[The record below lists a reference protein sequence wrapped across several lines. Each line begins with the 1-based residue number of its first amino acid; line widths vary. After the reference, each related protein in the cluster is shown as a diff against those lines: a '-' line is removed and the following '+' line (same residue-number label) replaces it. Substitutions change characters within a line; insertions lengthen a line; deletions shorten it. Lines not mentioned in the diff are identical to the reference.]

1 MTTFVE
7 FPLSSALQQK
17 LAAAQFTNSTAVQ
30 AQASPHALAGKDVM
44 ATAQTGTGKTLAFL
58 IPIISML
65 EQQAQ
70 PRQVHALVLLPTR
83 ELAIQVN
90 TEYEKLRG
98 RSLTKS
104 ALVIGGLS
112 EKTQIDALRAGASL
126 VIATPGRLQDFITRK
141 LVDLK
146 QLKILVLDEA
156 DRMMDMG
163 FLPAIRRIIAILPQK
178 RQTLCFS
185 ATMEQS
191 VAGLVRDSMRNPV
204 RISTGSV
211 LKPVESVQLQAY
223 EVRPT
228 EKMDVLRQLL
238 YTEKGQTL
246 IFARTKRSTERL
258 AKELVRDGFA
268 AAMIHGDR
276 SQSQRNGALAGF
288 QQGRFKILVATDVAS
303 RGLHVDDVAHVINY
317 DLPNLA
323 EDFIH
328 RVGRTGRM
336 GCLGLASTL
345 VAGAEVLGLRQIER
359 SLQLRIERKQVDW
372 STTELPKRIV
382 QNTLASRTLTA
393 LPGEVFA

>member
-1 MTTFVE
+1 MTTFVAL
-7 FPLSSALQQK
+7 PLSPALQHK
-17 LAAAQFTNSTAVQ
+17 LAEAQFTTPTPIQ
-30 AQASPHALAGKDVM
+30 ALAIPHALAGKDVL

-58 IPIISML
+58 VPIIERL
-65 EQQAQ
+65 QQE
-70 PRQVHALVLLPTR
+70 PMRQIHALVLLPTR
-83 ELAIQVN
+83 ELAMQVN
-90 TEYEKLRG
+90 AEYEKLRG
-98 RSLTKS
+98 RNLSKS

-112 EKTQIDALRAGASL
+112 EKAQIAALRAGASL

-141 LVDLK
+141 LVDLR

-163 FLPAIRRIIAILPQK
+163 FLPAIRRIVEVLPQR

-191 VAGLVRDSMRNPV
+191 VAGLVRDSMRDPV
-204 RISTGSV
+204 RVAAGSV
-211 LKPVESVQLQAY
+211 LKPVESVQLQAF

-238 YTEKGQTL
+238 YSEKGQTL
-246 IFARTKRSTERL
+246 VFARTKRSTERL
-258 AKELVRDGFA
+258 AKELMRDGFSV
-268 AAMIHGDR
+268 AMIHGDR

-336 GCLGLASTL
+336 GCPGLASTL
-345 VAGAEVLGLRQIER
+345 AAGAEVLGLRQIER

>member
-1 MTTFVE
+1 MTTFSE
-7 FPLSSALQQK
+7 LPLSSALQQK
-17 LAAAQFTNSTAVQ
+17 LAAAQFTTPTPIQ
-30 AQASPHALAGKDVM
+30 AQTIPHVLAGKDVL

-58 IPIISML
+58 IPIIERL
-65 EQQAQ
+65 QQESS
-70 PRQVHALVLLPTR
+70 RQIHALVLLPTR
-83 ELAIQVN
+83 ELAMQVN
-90 TEYEKLRG
+90 TEYEKLR
-98 RSLTKS
+98 SKQLPKS

-112 EKTQIDALRAGASL
+112 EKAQITALRAGASL
-126 VIATPGRLQDFITRK
+126 VIATPGRLQDFITRN
-141 LVDLK
+141 LVDLRP
-146 QLKILVLDEA
+146 LKILVLDEA

-163 FLPAIRRIIAILPQK
+163 FLPAIRRIIAVLPER

-191 VAGLVRDSMRNPV
+191 VAGLVHDSMRDPV
-204 RISTGSV
+204 RIAAGSV

-238 YTEKGQTL
+238 YSEKGQTL

-276 SQSQRNGALAGF
+276 TQSQRNGALAGF
-288 QQGRFKILVATDVAS
+288 QQGHFKILVATDVAS

-336 GCLGLASTL
+336 GCPGLASTL
-345 VAGAEVLGLRQIER
+345 VTGAEVLGLRQIER
-359 SLQLRIERKQVDW
+359 ALQLRIERKQVDW
-372 STTELPKRIV
+372 STTELPKRIS